1 MLAMSPVAA
10 GALVGLLIGVGLSIY
25 VAMVDARKRAEG
37 VRAQAAYR
45 GSLVVVPGLLA
56 GLGAL
61 LAAGVAHLSRPV
73 ARS

>member
-1 MLAMSPVAA
+1 MVAMSAAGA

-25 VAMVDARKRAEG
+25 AAVVDSRKRAQG
-37 VRAQAAYR
+37 LRARASYR

-61 LAAGVAHLSRPV
+61 LAAGVAHL
-73 ARS
+73 